1 MRIQKVLLL
10 LIFISSGWA
19 VQAQSRNDSLVLIG
33 IEMRKRAAI
42 SMALDEGVE
51 LMEQGKFKEADS
63 KFREVLRNVN
73 VVPTN
78 LTYYFGKNSYYL
90 GKYRQSIDWLNK
102 YIELKGTSGQYYQDC
117 VAFLEKAERA
127 HMEKRKVD
135 LKEAEEVL
143 ASDYYIDCGP
153 AGKVVC
159 PVCKGKTVII
169 TQGTFSNIYKTCPYS
184 DNHGNLSCDEYN
196 LLLRGEL
203 EAKF

>member
-1 MRIQKVLLL
+1 MHIQKVLLL
-10 LIFISSGWA
+10 LIFTFSNWV
-19 VQAQSRNDSLVLIG
+19 VQAQNRNDSLVLIG
-33 IEMRKRAAI
+33 LEMRKRAEI

-51 LMEQGKFKEADS
+51 LMEQGKYKEADDR
-63 KFREVLRNVN
+63 FRRVLKNVN

-102 YIELKGTSGQYYQDC
+102 YIELKGTSGQYYEDC
-117 VAFLEKAERA
+117 VAFLAKAERA
-127 HMEKRKVD
+127 HVEKRKSD
-135 LKEAEEVL
+135 LKDAEEVL
-143 ASDYYIDCGP
+143 AADYYIDCGP

-169 TQGTFSNIYKTCPYS
+169 TKGRFNNIYKTCPYS

>member
-10 LIFISSGWA
+10 SLLIPLSGA
-19 VQAQSRNDSLVLIG
+19 VQAQNKNDSLVFIG
-33 IEMRKRAAI
+33 LEMRKRAEV
-42 SMALDEGVE
+42 SMAFDEGVAF
-51 LMEQGKFKEADS
+51 MERGQFKEADA
-63 KFREVLRNVN
+63 KFRYVLRHVN

-78 LTYYFGKNSYYL
+78 LTYHFGKNSYYL

-102 YIELKGTSGQYYQDC
+102 YIELKGTSGQYYEDC
-117 VAFLEKAERA
+117 VAFLEKAEQA
-127 HMEKRKVD
+127 HIGKRKSD
-135 LKEAEEVL
+135 LQEAAEVL
-143 ASDYYIDCGP
+143 AADYYIDCGP
-153 AGKVVC
+153 SGKVVC

-169 TQGTFSNIYKTCPYS
+169 TKGTFNNIYKTCPYS